1 MDFEQKKLQELHAD
15 INKWKELVELVRD
28 ETRIFE
34 HQLEQILQAGP
45 SREVMPYIQKF
56 ESMFIRQNEVSDE
69 LFHDL
74 KAADHELK
82 QMIDEDPIVLNVPL
96 PDHDHLRDKVNTYE
110 NLFLELRN
118 EFRHFHLMA
127 SHPEAH

>member
-82 QMIDEDPIVLNVPL
+82 QMIDEDPAVLNVPL

>member
-1 MDFEQKKLQELHAD
+1 M
-15 INKWKELVELVRD
+15 ELVRD

-82 QMIDEDPIVLNVPL
+82 TND
-96 PDHDHLRDKVNTYE
+96 
-110 NLFLELRN
+110 
-118 EFRHFHLMA
+118 
-127 SHPEAH
+127 

>member
-82 QMIDEDPIVLNVPL
+82 QMIDEDPVVLNVPL